1 MSIEKYLQEAQAKL
15 KEMQEDEISK
25 TLDLNI
31 DLKKYASE
39 IRNRM
44 ANQTLFHR
52 CRQIAMDGSQK
63 IPQRII
69 GSLNDLTK
77 LNIPAPKLAIAYAT
91 WINYLAN
98 SNAINDPLASELIGF
113 AKTKNLRGISALL
126 AEPVVEKYD
135 AEIRKHLT

>member
-1 MSIEKYLQEAQAKL
+1 MCSSDL
-15 KEMQEDEISK
+15 
-25 TLDLNI
+25 LNI

-52 CRQIAMDGSQK
+52 SRQIAMDGSQK
-63 IPQRII
+63 MPQRII
-69 GSLNDLTK
+69 GSLNDLAK

-91 WINYLAN
+91 WINYLAT

-126 AEPVVEKYD
+126 AVSVDEKYD
-135 AEIRKHLT
+135 AEMRKQLT